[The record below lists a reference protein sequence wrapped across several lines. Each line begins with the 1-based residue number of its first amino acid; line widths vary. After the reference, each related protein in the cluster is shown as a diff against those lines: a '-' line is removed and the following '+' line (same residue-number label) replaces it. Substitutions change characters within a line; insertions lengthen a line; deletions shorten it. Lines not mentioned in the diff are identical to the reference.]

1 MVKEKTEK
9 VDEVEGLDFS
19 TRTKI
24 KVPIVL
30 SSIYAVLACGALSL
44 GIAWVV
50 NNYRR
55 YTLDNG
61 LFHSLLMTLFIIFT
75 SIGATAFRV
84 FTFVPRRIAKVF
96 ISENF

>member
-1 MVKEKTEK
+1 MVE
-9 VDEVEGLDFS
+9 EVEGLELS
-19 TRTKI
+19 TRTKV

-30 SSIYAVLACGALSL
+30 SSIHVVLACGALSL
-44 GIAWVV
+44 AIAWVV
-50 NNYRR
+50 NNYQR

-84 FTFVPRRIAKVF
+84 FTFVPRRVAKVCF
-96 ISENF
+96 RNFLV